1 MEKTK
6 NNTLTKITGI
16 FQYFA
21 GALMV
26 PIIILVVCGILMGFA
41 SPFVN
46 YIFTKGTMAYSIAY
60 FFMSIAQMIM
70 SNLPLWFLVGLSVG
84 IAKKNKGYAAL
95 AGVFMF
101 MAFNLVIS
109 KNAELAGFTAQTVN
123 VEHLVN
129 DLGYLE
135 ADAIIYTKLFKSVLG
150 VYTYDMSI
158 FSSIICGLTAGM
170 AMNKWGDIK
179 LPNLFEFFQGP
190 KFVILL
196 IPLFAVVFGTLSY
209 YLWPMADRAL
219 TALSVYISNSGLFGT
234 FIYGVLNRALLPF
247 GIHHLIANPLLY
259 TDLGGTMIVD
269 GIEYAG
275 IRNIENALIGSPTAT
290 SCLVRNLTNGRL
302 PQNFGAFP
310 GAALAMYQAAKPENR
325 KKVAAILVPAVFT
338 AAFVGITE
346 PIEFTIL
353 LASPAL
359 FYLVHVPLSGLG
371 MVLAEACGVALQGFA
386 LVFMIPNL
394 LQPQK
399 MHAMALI
406 WMIPLFFALYY
417 FIFKWAIVKFDLK
430 TPGRE
435 TNKEI
440 RLNSKR
446 EYQESIGLKKADTK
460 ETKTEDVSALA
471 TAIIE
476 AFGGETNIQTL
487 ENCFSR
493 LRVTVKDTA
502 LVKEP
507 EYWVDQLEAIGTMQN
522 GNAYQIIYGPKVANL
537 AVAVK
542 EKLNMNNS

>member
-1 MEKTK
+1 MEKTDNK
-6 NNTLTKITGI
+6 FLTKITGI

-46 YIFTKGTMAYSIAY
+46 YIFTKGTLAYSIAY

-70 SNLPLWFLVGLSVG
+70 SNLPLWFLVGISVG

-135 ADAIIYTKLFKSVLG
+135 DEAIIFTKLFKNVLG

-158 FSSIICGLTAGM
+158 FSSIICGLTAGL

-179 LPNLFEFFQGP
+179 LPNLLEFFQGP
-190 KFVILL
+190 KFVMLL
-196 IPLFAVVFGTLSY
+196 IPLFAVVFGTMSY
-209 YLWPMADRAL
+209 YIWPVFDSGL
-219 TALSVYISNSGLFGT
+219 NTLSVFISNSGLIGT
-234 FIYGVLNRALLPF
+234 FIYGVLNKALLPF

-346 PIEFTIL
+346 PIEFTVL

-359 FYLVHVPLSGLG
+359 YYLVHVPLSGLG
-371 MVLAEACGVALQGFA
+371 MVLAEAFGVALQGFA
-386 LVFMIPNL
+386 LVFMIPNI

-399 MHAMALI
+399 MHAIHLI

-417 FIFKWAIVKFDLK
+417 FIFRWAIVKFDLK

-440 RLNSKR
+440 RLKSKK
-446 EYQESIGLKKADTK
+446 EYQESIGLKKADDK
-460 ETKTEDVSALA
+460 SKDDNALA
-471 TAIIE
+471 QAIIE
-476 AFGGETNIQTL
+476 AFGGASNILTL

-493 LRVTVKDTA
+493 LRVSVSDPA

-507 EYWVDQLEAIGTMQN
+507 EYWVSDLEAIGTMQN
-522 GNAYQIIYGPKVANL
+522 GNAYQIIYGPKVLNIS
-537 AVAVK
+537 VAVK
-542 EKLNMNNS
+542 EKLNMNN